1 MTHSKPVA
9 TCLEVIII
17 TIICLLVGACFYI
30 SLQYNPAHNENTTK
44 SIIPIKS
51 APVKTTSIN
60 PALSK
65 SASISAGSTKTAST
79 KTASSNTASI
89 HTVSFIPIQQPTT
102 PNTQTIKLITIDLE
116 GNR

>member
-51 APVKTTSIN
+51 VPVTTTSIN
-60 PALSK
+60 PVASK
-65 SASISAGSTKTAST
+65 SASISAGSTKTAS
-79 KTASSNTASI
+79 I
-89 HTVSFIPIQQPTT
+89 DTVSFVPIQQPTT
-102 PNTQTIKLITIDLE
+102 PNMRTIKLITIDPE
-116 GNR
+116 RK

>member
-30 SLQYNPAHNENTTK
+30 SLQYNPAQNENTTK

-51 APVKTTSIN
+51 AP
-60 PALSK
+60 P
-65 SASISAGSTKTAST
+65 KTASINAGSNVASS
-79 KTASSNTASI
+79 KSVSSNTASI
-89 HTVSFIPIQQPTT
+89 HTVSFVPIQQPTP
-102 PNTQTIKLITIDLE
+102 PNTRTIKLITIDLE

>member
-1 MTHSKPVA
+1 MAHSKPVA

-17 TIICLLVGACFYI
+17 TIICLLVGACLYI
-30 SLQYNPAHNENTTK
+30 SLQYNPAQNENTTK

-51 APVKTTSIN
+51 VPVKTTSIN
-60 PALSK
+60 PATSK
-65 SASISAGSTKTAST
+65 SASISAAST

-89 HTVSFIPIQQPTT
+89 HTVSFVPIQQPTT

>member
-1 MTHSKPVA
+1 MSHSKPVA

-30 SLQYNPAHNENTTK
+30 SLQYNPAQNENTTK

-51 APVKTTSIN
+51 APLTTTSIN
-60 PALSK
+60 PATSK
-65 SASISAGSTKTAST
+65 SGST

-102 PNTQTIKLITIDLE
+102 PNTQTIKLITIDL
-116 GNR
+116 GGK

>member
-51 APVKTTSIN
+51 APLKTTSIN
-60 PALSK
+60 P
-65 SASISAGSTKTAST
+65 AST

>member
-9 TCLEVIII
+9 TCLEVMII
-17 TIICLLVGACFYI
+17 TIICLLVGACMYI
-30 SLQYNPAHNENTTK
+30 SIQYNPAHNENTTK

-51 APVKTTSIN
+51 APPKTASIN
-60 PALSK
+60 VASSK
-65 SASISAGSTKTAST
+65 SVSISAAST

-89 HTVSFIPIQQPTT
+89 HTVSFVPIQQPTT

>member
-51 APVKTTSIN
+51 APLKTTSIN
-60 PALSK
+60 PA
-65 SASISAGSTKTAST
+65 STKTV
-79 KTASSNTASI
+79 SSNTASI

>member
-1 MTHSKPVA
+1 MSHSKPVA

-51 APVKTTSIN
+51 APLKTTSIN
-60 PALSK
+60 PVASK
-65 SASISAGSTKTAST
+65 SASIS
-79 KTASSNTASI
+79 TASSNTVSI
-89 HTVSFIPIQQPTT
+89 DTVSFVPIQQPTT
-102 PNTQTIKLITIDLE
+102 PNMRTIKLITIDPE
-116 GNR
+116 RK

>member
-1 MTHSKPVA
+1 MSHSKPVA

-17 TIICLLVGACFYI
+17 TIICLLVGACLYI
-30 SLQYNPAHNENTTK
+30 SLQYNPAQNENTTK

-51 APVKTTSIN
+51 APLKTTSIN
-60 PALSK
+60 PA
-65 SASISAGSTKTAST
+65 STKTV
-79 KTASSNTASI
+79 SSNTASI